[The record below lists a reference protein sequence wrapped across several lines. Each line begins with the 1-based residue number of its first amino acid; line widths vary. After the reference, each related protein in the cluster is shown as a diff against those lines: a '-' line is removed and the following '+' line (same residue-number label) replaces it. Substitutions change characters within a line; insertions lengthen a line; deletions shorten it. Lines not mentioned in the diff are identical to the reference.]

1 MKKFLLGIAM
11 LLTAG
16 FTFAQNSFTIVDDEE
31 EGVTFDIA
39 KAESNVVELSV
50 VLNVEEKYVNKCRS
64 FCIWVQLPEGVEPVL
79 YEDEDCDPE
88 EWVYFN
94 FVSGCSLA
102 KRKNA
107 TLNEQYNAEHNTLT
121 LIAKHETASNGFPK
135 AKSEALATFQV
146 KMTDKAQTGL
156 QDIKVINKPYLD
168 GYDGEDTRLMITT
181 IDEPSEEIIPT
192 ETANPIELIAKLQV
206 SEPGYATLCWP
217 VALDFAGTGLK
228 ACAATEVSGG
238 FVKRAEVT
246 SVPAETPVI
255 IEAAAG
261 SYKLK
266 TTADAPAAP
275 ATNIL
280 KGTATA
286 AYTATS
292 STFALASK
300 TDGVGFYRCQAGV
313 EIPKYKAYIEDASS
327 AAEGFLFEETTGIS
341 TIDAQEAGAES
352 YTLSGVRVNQPTQK
366 GVYIVNGKKV
376 VVK

>member
-16 FTFAQNSFTIVDDEE
+16 FASAQNSFTIVDDEE

-50 VLNVEEKYVNKCRS
+50 VMNVSEEYVNKCRS
-64 FCIWVQLPEGVEPVL
+64 FCIWIQLPEGIEPVL
-79 YEDEDCDPE
+79 YEDEDSDPE

-94 FVSGCSLA
+94 FVSGCSLS
-102 KRKNA
+102 KRKNS

-121 LIAKHETASNGFPK
+121 LIAKHEASSSGFPK
-135 AKSEALATFQV
+135 ATSEALATFQV

-156 QDIKVINKPYLD
+156 QDIKVINKPYVD
-168 GYDGEDTRLMITT
+168 GYQGEDTRLMITT
-181 IDEPSEEIIPT
+181 IDVPSVEIIPD
-192 ETANPIELIAKLQV
+192 ETANPIEFIAKFQV
-206 SEPGYATLCWP
+206 GEPGYATLCWP
-217 VALDFAGTGLK
+217 VAIDFAGTGLK
-228 ACAATEVSGG
+228 ASVATGVENG
-238 FVKRAEVT
+238 FVQRAEVT

-261 SYKLK
+261 PYKLK
-266 TTADAPAAP
+266 TIAEDPAAP

-280 KGTATA
+280 SGTAAA

-292 STFALASK
+292 STFALANK
-300 TDGVGFYRCQAGV
+300 TDGVGFYRCKEGV
-313 EIPKYKAYIEDASS
+313 EIPKYKAYIEDAGS

-341 TIDAQEAGAES
+341 TIDAQEADAES